1 MRPISLP
8 SAAVTGE
15 LSSSCSRMNVAMYSA
30 DMWGRNVLGP
40 GRMAAAL
47 ALPAGASAQK
57 VDFGAAPI
65 DKWTIVDGQA
75 SAG

>member
-1 MRPISLP
+1 MTRRSVLTTFTSLAV
-8 SAAVTGE
+8 AA
-15 LSSSCSRMNVAMYSA
+15 L
-30 DMWGRNVLGP
+30 GRRRAFAAP
-40 GRMAAAL
+40 AAL

>member
-1 MRPISLP
+1 M
-8 SAAVTGE
+8 AA
-15 LSSSCSRMNVAMYSA
+15 L
-30 DMWGRNVLGP
+30 GRRRAFAAP
-40 GRMAAAL
+40 AAL

>member
-1 MRPISLP
+1 
-8 SAAVTGE
+8 
-15 LSSSCSRMNVAMYSA
+15 MNVAMYSA